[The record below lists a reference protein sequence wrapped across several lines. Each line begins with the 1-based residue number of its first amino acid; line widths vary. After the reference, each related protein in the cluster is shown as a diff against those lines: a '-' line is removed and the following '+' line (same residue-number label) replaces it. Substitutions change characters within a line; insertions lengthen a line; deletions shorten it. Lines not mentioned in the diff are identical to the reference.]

1 MSNDAAE
8 KTEEATTRR
17 RNKERERGNIA
28 KSKDMESAMVMI
40 GGLALLGV
48 FWKHIYINIQI
59 MMQYAFTNLNPNEI
73 DTSSIVGILYPYFK
87 YTGIIAIA
95 SKIYKFINAPS

>member
-1 MSNDAAE
+1 MGNEAAE
-8 KTEEATTRR
+8 KTEEATSRR
-17 RNKERERGNIA
+17 RSKERERGNVA

-59 MMQYAFTNLNPNEI
+59 MMQYAFTNLNPAKISNST
-73 DTSSIVGILYPYFK
+73 TSSNRSICFTSLR
-87 YTGIIAIA
+87 TIANLI
-95 SKIYKFINAPS
+95 F